1 MEWIPKHKTSLG
13 LKQEIRNKKKGIRK
27 ETEWVPIFVAMAFVI
42 GRDVIPPAHTR
53 EPYGTL
59 TIAAGSV
66 DILTIPSIDTLGGDF
81 TFITT
86 YSAVISVTA
95 LPHWILT
102 PLSLSTECAY
112 LIILASNAPNILS
125 EASIR
130 LTFTLLDN
138 WGKYLETSSLQ
149 IY

>member
-1 MEWIPKHKTSLG
+1 
-13 LKQEIRNKKKGIRK
+13 
-27 ETEWVPIFVAMAFVI
+27 MAFVI

-95 LPHWILT
+95 LPH
-102 PLSLSTECAY
+102 
-112 LIILASNAPNILS
+112 
-125 EASIR
+125 
-130 LTFTLLDN
+130 
-138 WGKYLETSSLQ
+138 
-149 IY
+149 